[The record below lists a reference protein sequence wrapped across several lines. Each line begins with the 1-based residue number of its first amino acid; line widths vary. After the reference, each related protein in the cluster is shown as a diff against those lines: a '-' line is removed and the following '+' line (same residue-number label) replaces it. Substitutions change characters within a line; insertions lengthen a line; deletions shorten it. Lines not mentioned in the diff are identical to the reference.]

1 MVTMR
6 IPARLAVLYRHGTSY
21 NPMIFKFFMPIF
33 FLLTTFSSFAQRNL
47 SVYNLTATP
56 QSYLLNPG
64 RMPLSNMYVSLPI
77 IGGINASYGN
87 SGFTLANLSLIN
99 NNSSNEQGN
108 NNFFKNNF
116 KDFIGILQ
124 PQNHLY
130 TDASVNLLGFGMKLG
145 HRNYVSFQATE
156 NFNVQVDYPRSL
168 FELFDDVSQNQ
179 VQSNKT
185 YALSNLNFNATQYR
199 SFALG
204 FTRQVTSK
212 FSAGGRVKYLMGIA
226 NMTTLNKG
234 FQMTSDLQNQAFKLE
249 GALGLFSSGFQTL
262 SYDPTA
268 YLLGSGNFGVAF
280 DLGLQYNVSPK
291 LEVSASV
298 INIGSIKWK
307 NDLSFTSL
315 STSNVTFSSTD
326 INAFSNGVANLIDS
340 VSNGSVLLSNPY
352 SLRLPTTAYLSGNYY
367 ITPTTS
373 AGILI
378 SPRFYNGY
386 TDWAFAG
393 NVQTRVHKILQAGL
407 TFSSYNRSSTNIGTA
422 LAVDLG
428 PVQLYVASDNILSAL
443 KPQQSKNVHGN
454 VGINLNFGRKTRADR
469 IAEFTP
475 KLTAEDSLKMAMKEQ
490 EKQEKKQGST
500 SSTSTTASTT
510 KPNPNA
516 RNTDLPPVGPTINFK
531 GVVMNEE
538 SKEILLS
545 TLLEVY
551 RQKNDGGQE
560 LVLSRNFYNGN
571 LGALLQKDQTYKLI
585 VKKSGFLDQEL
596 IIGPTDMGNNSVIE
610 KDIFLTAGQKPVNK
624 PVDTPPTKPTTNPTN
639 PATNPVPP
647 NTAAHGPVHAV
658 GIYTIK
664 EYTFIKEAASAE
676 SSNLLRMV
684 PGYRVLVLEKTSAD
698 WWKISFRD
706 YTGYVLAKLMV
717 IER

>member
-1 MVTMR
+1 
-6 IPARLAVLYRHGTSY
+6 
-21 NPMIFKFFMPIF
+21 MIFKFFLPIF
-33 FLLTTFSSFAQRNL
+33 FLLTSFSSFAQRNL
-47 SVYNLTATP
+47 SIYNLTATP

-87 SGFTLANLSLIN
+87 SGFTLANLNLIN
-99 NNSSNEQGN
+99 NNNGNEQGD

-116 KDFIGILQ
+116 KDFIGVLQ

-130 TDASVNLLGFGMKLG
+130 TDASINLLGFGMKLG
-145 HRNYVSFQATE
+145 ARNYVSFQATE
-156 NFNVQVDYPRSL
+156 NINIQADYPRSL
-168 FELFDDVSQNQ
+168 FELFNDVSQNQ
-179 VQSNKT
+179 VVSNQT
-185 YALSNLNFNATQYR
+185 YSLSNLNFNAVQYR
-199 SFALG
+199 SLALG
-204 FTRQVTSK
+204 FTRQITSK

-226 NMTTLNKG
+226 NITTLNKG
-234 FQMTSDLQNQAFKLE
+234 FQMTSDAQNQTFKQE
-249 GALGLFSSGFQTL
+249 GALGLFSSGIQTL
-262 SYDPTA
+262 SYDPAA
-268 YLLGSGNFGVAF
+268 YWLGSGNFGVAF
-280 DLGLQYNVSPK
+280 DLGLHYNVSPK

-315 STSNVTFSSTD
+315 SNSKVTFSSTD
-326 INAFSNGVANLIDS
+326 INAFSDGVASVIDS
-340 VSNGSVLLSNPY
+340 VTNGPVSLPNPY
-352 SLRLPTTAYLSGNYY
+352 SLRLPATAYLSGNYY
-367 ITPTTS
+367 FTPSTS

-386 TDWAFAG
+386 VDWAFAG
-393 NVQTRVHKILQAGL
+393 NVQTRIHKILQAGL
-407 TFSSYNRSSTNIGTA
+407 TFSSYNRSNTNVGTA

-469 IAEFTP
+469 LAEFQP

-490 EKQEKKQGST
+490 EKLKKAEDKKPGTS
-500 SSTSTTASTT
+500 SSTSATASTP
-510 KPNPNA
+510 KPNANA
-516 RNTDLPPVGPTINFK
+516 RNTDLPPAGPSVTFK

-571 LGALLQKDQTYKLI
+571 LGALLQKDQTYKLV
-585 VKKSGFLDQEL
+585 VKKNGFLDQEL
-596 IIGPTDMGNNSVIE
+596 TVTPSDMGSGPLIE
-610 KDIFLTAGQKPVNK
+610 KDIFLTPGKKPVTT
-624 PVDTPPTKPTTNPTN
+624 PEVTPPAKPTTPTTN

-647 NTAAHGPVHAV
+647 NTAAHGPVHAI

-664 EYTFIKEAASAE
+664 EYTFIKEAANTDSN
-676 SSNLLRMV
+676 NLLRMV

-706 YTGYVLAKLMV
+706 YTGYVLAKLLV
-717 IER
+717 IEK